1 MFGKNTQAKPK
12 AESLIKIIER
22 RDASENGY
30 FLI

>member
-12 AESLIKIIER
+12 AESLIKIIEKG
-22 RDASENGY
+22 DVSKNGY